1 MYRIAVTNRHL
12 CREDF
17 LARIRKLAEDPVY
30 DAILL
35 REKDLTEKEY
45 RSLAGEVLTVCQ
57 ETGKK
62 CILHTF
68 CQAAEEC
75 GHPLIHLPLP
85 LFRTLGKEER
95 GFFTEIG
102 TSVHSLEEAEEAVR
116 LGADYLTAGHIFPTG
131 CKPDLPPRGLE
142 FIKEICRKV
151 SIPVYGIGGI
161 CRENE
166 QFVMDQGACGV
177 CMMSEAMR

>member
-95 GFFTEIG
+95 DRK
-102 TSVHSLEEAEEAVR
+102 SVV
-116 LGADYLTAGHIFPTG
+116 
-131 CKPDLPPRGLE
+131 
-142 FIKEICRKV
+142 
-151 SIPVYGIGGI
+151 
-161 CRENE
+161 
-166 QFVMDQGACGV
+166 
-177 CMMSEAMR
+177 

>member
-30 DAILL
+30 NAILL
-35 REKDLTEKEY
+35 REKDLTEMEY

-68 CQAAEEC
+68 HQAAWEC
-75 GHPLIHLPLP
+75 RHPLIHLPLP

-95 GFFTEIG
+95 EFFTEIG
-102 TSVHSLEEAEEAVR
+102 TSVHSLEEAEAAVR
-116 LGADYLTAGHIFPTG
+116 LGAAYLTAGHIFPTG

-142 FIKEICRKV
+142 FIKEIGSKV

-166 QFVMDQGACGV
+166 ESVMDQGACGV

>member
-30 DAILL
+30 NAILL
-35 REKDLTEKEY
+35 REKDLTEMEY

-68 CQAAEEC
+68 HQAAWEC
-75 GHPLIHLPLP
+75 RHPLIHLPLS

-95 GFFTEIG
+95 EFFTEIG

-116 LGADYLTAGHIFPTG
+116 LGAAYLTAGHIFPTG

-142 FIKEICRKV
+142 FIKEIGSKV

-166 QFVMDQGACGV
+166 ESVMDQGACGV